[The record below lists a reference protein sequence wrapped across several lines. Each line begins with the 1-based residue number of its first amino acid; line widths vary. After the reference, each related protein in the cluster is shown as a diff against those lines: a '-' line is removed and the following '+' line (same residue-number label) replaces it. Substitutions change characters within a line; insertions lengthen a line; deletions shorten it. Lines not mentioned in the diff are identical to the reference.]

1 MGINTKSIQ
10 SFAVKTAFWLN
21 IAVAAVYIASAY
33 AGYAD
38 PRSCGYLSL
47 LVLAFPIF
55 LVALLCFAV
64 LWTVVCRRNL
74 WVTGAAIVLTI
85 PQLLAFCP
93 LNFGSELSEK
103 HDFRIMTYNTFGMPE
118 AEQGAT
124 IADEILLYNPDFVC
138 MQETPDTQGIKYRY
152 KGLLW
157 DELTARY
164 PHIDVCLTTSLGY
177 LSKRP
182 VKTVEVYDDN
192 KYFCYA
198 VYQSSIGNR
207 LAFIINTH
215 LESIGLT
222 KSDKRLYMGLTS
234 PKQKHSIRGVRSR
247 LMSKLRN
254 AFEQRAEQAE
264 IIRAKADSL
273 HTAQPEAVV
282 MICGDFNDTPYSYA
296 YLTAKGDLCD
306 AYRDGGF
313 GPLKTYYRNRFYFHI
328 DHILYSGDFLD
339 ATACRRGSSQA
350 SDHYPL
356 VADFMIK
363 KPT

>member
-1 MGINTKSIQ
+1 MGINTKRIQ
-10 SFAVKTAFWLN
+10 SFAVTTAFWLN
-21 IAVAAVYIASAY
+21 VAVAAVYIASAY

-55 LVALLCFAV
+55 LIALLCFAV

-74 WVTGAAIVLTI
+74 WVTGAAVVLTI

-152 KGLLW
+152 KGILW

-164 PHIDVCLTTSLGY
+164 PHIDACLTTSLGY

-207 LAFIINTH
+207 PAFIINTH

-247 LMSKLRN
+247 L
-254 AFEQRAEQAE
+254 
-264 IIRAKADSL
+264 SL
-273 HTAQPEAVV
+273 
-282 MICGDFNDTPYSYA
+282 I
-296 YLTAKGDLCD
+296 
-306 AYRDGGF
+306 
-313 GPLKTYYRNRFYFHI
+313 HI
-328 DHILYSGDFLD
+328 
-339 ATACRRGSSQA
+339 
-350 SDHYPL
+350 
-356 VADFMIK
+356 
-363 KPT
+363 

>member
-1 MGINTKSIQ
+1 
-10 SFAVKTAFWLN
+10 
-21 IAVAAVYIASAY
+21 
-33 AGYAD
+33 
-38 PRSCGYLSL
+38 
-47 LVLAFPIF
+47 
-55 LVALLCFAV
+55 
-64 LWTVVCRRNL
+64 
-74 WVTGAAIVLTI
+74 
-85 PQLLAFCP
+85 
-93 LNFGSELSEK
+93 
-103 HDFRIMTYNTFGMPE
+103 MTYNTFGMPE

-138 MQETPDTQGIKYRY
+138 MQETPDTQGMKYRY

-207 LAFIINTH
+207 PAFIINTH

-273 HTAQPEAVV
+273 HAAQPEAVV

-296 YLTAKGDLCD
+296 YLTAKGNLCD